1 MAKKKQKKIYRVY
14 GYKDVEEPDDKT
26 AFQAF
31 NYMDMHKVTTIG
43 CQELEGLDEL
53 KAEEEKRIKQG
64 VRRVNQ
70 ELIDHRQMFFELIK
84 GSYEWLDEGKKWD
97 AWDVLDYIASMAVTD
112 GMFNDDVVG
121 QYIDIVESGIAS
133 SSEFFVD
140 GIRKYR

>member
-31 NYMDMHKVTTIG
+31 NYMDLHKVTTIG
-43 CQELEGLDEL
+43 CQELDGLDEL

>member
-31 NYMDMHKVTTIG
+31 NYMDLHKVTTIG

>member
-31 NYMDMHKVTTIG
+31 NYMDLHKVTTIG
-43 CQELEGLDEL
+43 CQELDGLDEL

-84 GSYEWLDEGKKWD
+84 GSYEWLNEGKNWD
-97 AWDVLDYIASMAVTD
+97 SWDVLDYIASMAVTD

>member
-31 NYMDMHKVTTIG
+31 NYMDLHKVTTIG
-43 CQELEGLDEL
+43 CQELDGLDEL

-84 GSYEWLDEGKKWD
+84 GSYEWLHEGKKWD
-97 AWDVLDYIASMAVTD
+97 AWDVLDYIANMAVTD

-121 QYIDIVESGIAS
+121 QYIDVVESGIAS